1 MKELAGSEEKINQ
14 TLIQITGATGLVGSR
29 LVELLANKWNFVA
42 LDRQEAENS
51 ARQLPIIKYQMLDL
65 LSSPVE
71 QIIADSASPYFLHL
85 AAFTD
90 VDAAEKQRGQKQDSL
105 AWKLNVDATDRIAR
119 ACRQSGKLLIYIST
133 DFIFDGKK
141 GPYKEDDQ
149 LVDSPDEISWYG
161 WTKLAGEQK
170 IQQSGVEA
178 AVVRIAYPFRA
189 NYPQK
194 LDFASRIIDLYK
206 KDQLYPMFDDQELTP
221 TWVDDL
227 SLALDKILSD
237 RLTGI
242 FHVAAANGDKITISP
257 YDFAVMLLDR
267 FFQAGHKVKRGSLA
281 ESLRSGKTTPRPVQG
296 GLLTGKIEN
305 CGVKLSS
312 VEQAIDQLYD
322 QQQAN

>member
-14 TLIQITGATGLVGSR
+14 TLIQTTGATGLVGSR
-29 LVELLANKWNFVA
+29 LVELLADKWNFVA

-51 ARQLPIIKYQMLDL
+51 ARQLPIIEYQMLDL
-65 LSSPVE
+65 LSSPIE
-71 QIIADSASPYFLHL
+71 QIIAESASPYFLHL

-90 VDAAEKQRGQKQDSL
+90 VDAAEKQRAQKQDSL
-105 AWKLNVDATDRIAR
+105 AWELNVDATGKIAQ
-119 ACRQSGKLLIYIST
+119 ACKQSGKLLIYIST

-141 GPYKEDDQ
+141 GPYKENDQ
-149 LVDSPDEISWYG
+149 PVDSPDEISWYG

-170 IQQSGVEA
+170 IQQLGVEA
-178 AVVRIAYPFRA
+178 AIVRIAYPFRA

-194 LDFASRIIDLYK
+194 LDLASRVIDLYK

-227 SLALDKILSD
+227 ALALDKILSD
-237 RLTGI
+237 RLTGV
-242 FHVAAANGDKITISP
+242 FHVAAGNDDKITISP

-281 ESLRSGKTTPRPVQG
+281 EFMKSPGATPRPVHG
-296 GLLTGKIEN
+296 GLLTGKIET

-312 VEQAIDQLYD
+312 IRQAIDQLYD
-322 QQQAN
+322 QQHAD